1 MEIDAIDR
9 QLLAL
14 LQQDCR
20 LSNKELASRVELAP
34 STCFERVRK
43 LREAGILKG
52 WHARVDPEALGI
64 ELEAIVSIRLARHS
78 REAVQA
84 FHDHVESLPEVLAIF
99 HITGRQDFVL
109 HVAVRDT
116 DHLRDLTMDAFTTR
130 EEVAQIET
138 ALIYESSRK
147 FVLPDLKAP

>member
-1 MEIDAIDR
+1 MDLDRIDR
-9 QLLAL
+9 QILSL
-14 LQQDCR
+14 LQNDCR
-20 LSNKELASRVELAP
+20 ISNKELASAVGLAA

-43 LREAGILKG
+43 LREMKVLQG

-64 ELEAIVSIRLARHS
+64 DLEAIVSIRLARHS

-84 FHDHVESLPEVLAIF
+84 FQDHVESLPEVLAVY

-116 DHLRDLTMDAFTTR
+116 DHLRDLTMDHFTTR
-130 EEVAQIET
+130 EEVANIET
-138 ALIYESSRK
+138 SLIYESSRK
-147 FVLPDLKAP
+147 FVLPDLGEP